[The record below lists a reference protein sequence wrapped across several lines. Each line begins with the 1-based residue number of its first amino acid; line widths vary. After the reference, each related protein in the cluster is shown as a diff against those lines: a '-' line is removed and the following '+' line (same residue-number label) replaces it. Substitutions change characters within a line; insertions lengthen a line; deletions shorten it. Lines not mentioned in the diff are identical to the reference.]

1 MSNDAYQPPRAEL
14 KTPDSRWPR
23 QVRYILGII
32 YTQLL
37 NRGRACTTLRQAV
50 LLMPDNMAYR
60 MQLGRAE
67 VISILEI
74 LFDRIVKLITVTLL
88 TVSWTCYL
96 TMAGLY
102 TALVYFLVRVG
113 FLGDHDPFAVGGLVV
128 SWGLIIVINYIPVGF
143 ERLMQWLHKQAGF

>member
-1 MSNDAYQPPRAEL
+1 MLNQPLSPQPSSALRERR
-14 KTPDSRWPR
+14 SI
-23 QVRYILGII
+23 RYILGIV
-32 YTQLL
+32 YTRLL
-37 NRGRACTTLRQAV
+37 NRGRACATLRQAV

-74 LFDRIVKLITVTLL
+74 LFDRIVKTINVTLL